1 MARSLLVGVL
11 LILISSWATA
21 QSFEV
26 SGLQDS
32 YKGTIGDIIKAPL
45 RFKNTTDKPITLIVR
60 KLSEQ
65 IGSTQR
71 NFYCIGANCL
81 DQKVEDFAVRIEPG
95 QTFEGFQIGLEG
107 GLVPGIS
114 SVKYMAFNKMTPGH
128 TFEFDVNFSVE
139 EKLKENIYQSRHIQL
154 HDVYPNPAIDHAF
167 VNYKVL
173 DDRIIAKIRVHNLLG
188 NIVAEYDLGSS
199 ENFIRIP
206 TEELTSGIYF
216 YTLYVDNESVMTR
229 KLIIRK

>member
-1 MARSLLVGVL
+1 M
-11 LILISSWATA
+11 SSWAVA

-32 YKGTIGDIIKAPL
+32 YKGTIGDVIKAPL
-45 RFKNTTDKPITLIVR
+45 RLKNITDKPITLVVR
-60 KLSEQ
+60 KLTEQ
-65 IGSTQR
+65 IGSTQK

-81 DQKVEDFAVRIEPG
+81 DQKVEDFVVRIEPG
-95 QTFEGFQIGLEG
+95 QAFEGFQIGLDG
-107 GLVPGIS
+107 GLVPGVS
-114 SVKYMAFNKMTPGH
+114 SVTYIAFNKSIPGQV
-128 TFEFDVNFSVE
+128 FEFEVNFSVD

-173 DDRIIAKIRVHNLLG
+173 NDRIIAKIRVHNLLG
-188 NIVAEYDLGSS
+188 NIVAEYDLGAS
-199 ENFIRIP
+199 ENFIRIR
-206 TEELTSGIYF
+206 TEDLSSGIYF

-229 KLIIRK
+229 KLIVRK